1 VAEIAIPKVWRS
13 ETRLLL
19 LYIITSCLS
28 VYLSYLIPWTIIVGE
43 LFVVGGVRVILHLPL
58 LWFVPIGFLATA
70 VFRLYD
76 VHYMIDTDGIEA
88 KIGLLNFRKRT
99 VRVRFEDIR
108 SVKTHQDLIGR
119 LFDIGRI
126 EIRTAATSDLEIF
139 LEGVSAP
146 LEIHSMIES
155 EKAQRQQ
162 LTARMTK
169 DSSSK
174 FSKRGKVAVIFLLMN
189 SIGVPWNTANATPE
203 KDKALE
209 IKSIPDGEKV
219 DVQKN
224 EQAGRSLRE
233 SVIKSTLE
241 GDADRNDRQNRL
253 LDEEKL
259 LRNAEKELLKG
270 ETKPSEKIKPAP
282 SKKISPRPEST
293 QSAPPPT
300 AMPSPR
306 PTVAKDSGSNPKSPP
321 KKDEPKAIEVKNKSD
336 KVIPSPAALA
346 VATSKPKSTTEKSIP
361 DVQKIDVQKNEQAG
375 RSLRESVVKS
385 TLEGASDQNNRQNK
399 LLEEEKLLRNAE
411 KELLKSENK
420 PSEKIKPA
428 SSKEIASRPE
438 STPKKEEPKAI
449 EVKNKSEEVI
459 PSPAA
464 LAVDT
469 SKPKS
474 PTDTRPAIPGGE
486 ILRLSSENARLRN
499 EIEALKLK
507 AKTELK
513 EVDDLRVTLMVAETQ
528 VERLNKIIE
537 ECSERGD
544 RNFSY
549 KSGAQEITPHD
560 GTSHSMYATVI
571 GNSIT
576 PRTGPGNSFAPISS
590 LRRGQRVP
598 VENRQGDWYKV
609 RLPSGAFAWV
619 HSALI
624 KIGGSDDTFNLPGTV
639 PPSARDQA
647 SSMGKRNKP
656 VEDTTPAHEE
666 RLDDVDKEAFKL
678 LEQLK
683 MERDSES
690 GS

>member
-1 VAEIAIPKVWRS
+1 
-13 ETRLLL
+13 
-19 LYIITSCLS
+19 
-28 VYLSYLIPWTIIVGE
+28 
-43 LFVVGGVRVILHLPL
+43 
-58 LWFVPIGFLATA
+58 
-70 VFRLYD
+70 
-76 VHYMIDTDGIEA
+76 
-88 KIGLLNFRKRT
+88 
-99 VRVRFEDIR
+99 
-108 SVKTHQDLIGR
+108 
-119 LFDIGRI
+119 
-126 EIRTAATSDLEIF
+126 
-139 LEGVSAP
+139 
-146 LEIHSMIES
+146 
-155 EKAQRQQ
+155 
-162 LTARMTK
+162 
-169 DSSSK
+169 
-174 FSKRGKVAVIFLLMN
+174 
-189 SIGVPWNTANATPE
+189 
-203 KDKALE
+203 
-209 IKSIPDGEKV
+209 
-219 DVQKN
+219 
-224 EQAGRSLRE
+224 
-233 SVIKSTLE
+233 
-241 GDADRNDRQNRL
+241 
-253 LDEEKL
+253 
-259 LRNAEKELLKG
+259 
-270 ETKPSEKIKPAP
+270 
-282 SKKISPRPEST
+282 
-293 QSAPPPT
+293 
-300 AMPSPR
+300 
-306 PTVAKDSGSNPKSPP
+306 
-321 KKDEPKAIEVKNKSD
+321 
-336 KVIPSPAALA
+336 VIPSPAALA

-385 TLEGASDQNNRQNK
+385 TLEGASDQNDRQNK

-438 STPKKEEPKAI
+438 STQSAFPTTAMQSLRPTVAENSISNPKSTPKKEEPKAI

-513 EVDDLRVTLMVAETQ
+513 EVDDLRVKLMVAETQ

-549 KSGAQEITPHD
+549 KSGAQEITPRD

>member
-1 VAEIAIPKVWRS
+1 
-13 ETRLLL
+13 
-19 LYIITSCLS
+19 
-28 VYLSYLIPWTIIVGE
+28 
-43 LFVVGGVRVILHLPL
+43 
-58 LWFVPIGFLATA
+58 
-70 VFRLYD
+70 
-76 VHYMIDTDGIEA
+76 MIDTDGIEA

-282 SKKISPRPEST
+282 SKK
-293 QSAPPPT
+293 
-300 AMPSPR
+300 
-306 PTVAKDSGSNPKSPP
+306 
-321 KKDEPKAIEVKNKSD
+321 
-336 KVIPSPAALA
+336 
-346 VATSKPKSTTEKSIP
+346 
-361 DVQKIDVQKNEQAG
+361 
-375 RSLRESVVKS
+375 
-385 TLEGASDQNNRQNK
+385 
-399 LLEEEKLLRNAE
+399 
-411 KELLKSENK
+411 
-420 PSEKIKPA
+420 
-428 SSKEIASRPE
+428 IASRPE